1 MANDNRLFVICI
13 GGSGAKCLESI
24 VNLAAVG
31 LYNEQSIEVLVVD
44 PDEAN
49 GSVERAQRS
58 LNVYQMCQ
66 RLMSNEQA
74 QGVPWMQTVIKSYG
88 VWSPFADVAVNKDL
102 DSLFQFNNMR
112 TSQPGLANLFEV
124 LYSPEE
130 RSQQLDE
137 GFRGRPSIGS
147 AVMSQI
153 DLNKLDEAPWGTLI
167 QEIKTAAGGG
177 KKPRILLCGS
187 IFGGTGASGLPT
199 IARLLS
205 NKLEKEGIRGSVS
218 LGGLFLLP
226 YFSFT
231 VPPGA
236 NTSGLY
242 ASADQFLL
250 NTEAALRYYV
260 TQASSLFDTVY
271 LLGNEDNT
279 PVSFSV
285 GKRSQQNRP
294 HFIEL
299 YGALAAR
306 DFLFQ
311 DRHDE
316 LMLIAR
322 QAGGKLG
329 WADLPDTVEVKRKM
343 ANAARLSYLWLSDI
357 ELELKSQISSGFQK
371 KLAAWMNPFYDAQE
385 GSDVKFDAPFQQNAI
400 KIISDWSRDY
410 LRWLSDLHQCETDQV
425 QLFNTNVFGDIKAN
439 LQQER
444 LEQLVVGDTRDAK
457 TRQRQDNMAQIKTSL
472 MQYKAPTGRRG
483 TAGLATALY
492 NSTNI

>member
-1 MANDNRLFVICI
+1 MASDSRLFVICI

-24 VNLAAVG
+24 VQMAAVG
-31 LYNEQSIEVLVVD
+31 LYSEQPIEVLIVD

-49 GSVERAQRS
+49 GSVERASRS
-58 LNVYQMCQ
+58 LNLYQSCQ
-66 RLMSNEQA
+66 QSVAGERQPDS
-74 QGVPWMQTVIKSYG
+74 PWMRTSIKSYG
-88 VWSPFADVAVNKDL
+88 VWSPFADVSTNKEL
-102 DSLFQFNNMR
+102 DSLFQYNTIRTNN
-112 TSQPGLANLFEV
+112 PALANLFEV

-153 DLNKLDEAPWGTLI
+153 DLEQLNSAPWGTLI
-167 QEIKTAAGGG
+167 QEIKNAAGGG

-199 IARLLS
+199 IARLLR
-205 NKLEKEGIRGSVS
+205 NKFEKENIADSVS

-236 NTSGLY
+236 NTQGLY

-279 PVSFSV
+279 SVNFSV
-285 GKRSQQNRP
+285 GKRTQQNKP

-299 YGALAAR
+299 YAALAAR

-311 DRHDE
+311 DRDDE
-316 LMLIAR
+316 LMLVAR
-322 QAGGKLG
+322 ASGGELK
-329 WADLPDTVEVKRKM
+329 WDDLPETMVVKRM
-343 ANAARLSYLWLSDI
+343 MTNAARCAYLWLSDI
-357 ELELKSQISSGFQK
+357 EKELNSQIAMGFQK
-371 KLAAWMNPFYDAQE
+371 KIVPWMSPFYDNQE
-385 GSDVKFDAPFQQNAI
+385 GSPMKFDAPQQQSHI
-400 KIISDWSRDY
+400 KVITEWSNDY
-410 LRWLSDLHQCETDQV
+410 LRWLHDLHQCDTDRV
-425 QLFNTNVFGDIKAN
+425 QLFNTQLFGAA
-439 LQQER
+439 ER
-444 LEQLVVGDTRDAK
+444 LDQIIIDDSRDAK
-457 TRQRQDNMAQIKTSL
+457 TRQRQDDLGQIKTAL
-472 MQYKAPTGRRG
+472 MRFKSATGPRG

-492 NSTNI
+492 QTTNI

>member
-1 MANDNRLFVICI
+1 MASDSRLFVICI

-24 VNLAAVG
+24 VQMAAVG
-31 LYNEQSIEVLVVD
+31 LYSEQPIEVLMVD

-49 GSVERAQRS
+49 GSVERAARS
-58 LNVYQMCQ
+58 LNIYQMCQ
-66 RLMSNEQA
+66 QSVAGERQPNS
-74 QGVPWMQTVIKSYG
+74 PWMRTHIKSYG
-88 VWSPFADVAVNKDL
+88 LWSPLAEVSTNKEL
-102 DSLFQFNNMR
+102 DSLFQYNTLR
-112 TSQPGLANLFEV
+112 TNSPALANLFEV

-153 DLNKLDEAPWGTLI
+153 DLEQLNAAPWGTLI
-167 QEIKTAAGGG
+167 QEIKNAAGGG

-187 IFGGTGASGLPT
+187 IFGGTGAAGLPT

-205 NKLEKEGIRGSVS
+205 NKLEKENIRESVS

-236 NTSGLY
+236 NTEGLY

-260 TQASSLFDTVY
+260 TQASQLFDTVY

-279 PVSFSV
+279 SVNFSV
-285 GKRSQQNRP
+285 GKRTQQNRP

-311 DRHDE
+311 DRDDS
-316 LMLIAR
+316 LMLVAR
-322 QAGGKLG
+322 KSGGQVV
-329 WADLPDTVEVKRKM
+329 WDDLPEAMTVKRLM
-343 ANAARLSYLWLSDI
+343 ANAARCAYLWLSDI
-357 ELELKSQISSGFQK
+357 EQELYSQISMGFQK
-371 KLAAWMNPFYDAQE
+371 KMVPWMNPFYDTQE
-385 GSDVKFDAPFQQNAI
+385 GSPVKFDGPEQQSAI
-400 KIISDWSRDY
+400 KLMSAWSQDY
-410 LRWLSDLHQCETDQV
+410 LRWLHDLHQCDTDRV
-425 QLFNTNVFGDIKAN
+425 QLFNTQLFGTG
-439 LQQER
+439 ER
-444 LEQLVVGDTRDAK
+444 LDQLIVEDSRDAK
-457 TRQRQDNMAQIKTSL
+457 TRQRQDGLAQIKTAL
-472 MQYKAPTGRRG
+472 MGYKSATGPRG
-483 TAGLATALY
+483 TPGLATALY
-492 NSTNI
+492 QTTSI